1 MISKV
6 FIALVFISSTI
17 TLFGQ
22 GNGRG
27 RKGAEPVLHEVSG
40 KEVVQSI
47 YPDAVKVEK
56 VNDYWFKIL
65 DKAGKTIGFAM
76 SSTSYCKD
84 IIGYANQ
91 TPVIIITDK
100 SFIVKKVALL
110 SNCETFAYVHRLENN
125 GFFNL
130 WNGKT
135 LKAAKSVQIDGYT
148 GATYTATAVSK
159 NVDFLLTHGIEKMP
173 KLKK

>member
-1 MISKV
+1 MFNKV
-6 FIALVFISSTI
+6 FIVLVFISSAV
-17 TLFGQ
+17 FGQ
-22 GNGRG
+22 ENGRRG
-27 RKGAEPVLHEVSG
+27 RDAQPVLHEVSG
-40 KEVVQSI
+40 KEIVQSI
-47 YPDAVKVEK
+47 YPNAIKVEK

-65 DKAGKTIGFAM
+65 NNANKTIGFAM

-100 SFIVKKVALL
+100 NLIIQKVALL
-110 SNCETFAYVHRLENN
+110 SNYETLSFVNRLENN

-135 LKAAKSVQIDGYT
+135 LKVAKSVEIDGYT
-148 GATYTATAVSK
+148 GATYTAKAVSK
-159 NVDFLLTHGIEKMP
+159 NVDFLLMHGSEKLP
-173 KLKK
+173 KKN